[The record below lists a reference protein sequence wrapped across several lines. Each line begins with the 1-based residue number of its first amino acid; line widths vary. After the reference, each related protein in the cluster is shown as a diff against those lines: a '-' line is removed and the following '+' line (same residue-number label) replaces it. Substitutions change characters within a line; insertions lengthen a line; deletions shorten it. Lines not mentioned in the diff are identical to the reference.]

1 MQPTFSSPSGLAHSS
16 SRAFAESIP
25 GRLVIVF
32 AATLFVAA
40 CAHVSIPLP
49 FTPVPLTLQNF
60 AVLLLGLILGPGAG
74 FSALALYLAEGALG
88 LPVFNPQGAGGLAQM
103 FGPTG
108 GYLLSYPFAA
118 AAAGWVFRSVR
129 LYSTYLRAAVAGIVA
144 TSIIFSCG
152 SLWFA
157 QLLHLSA
164 SHVWTMT
171 AAPFLPGEI
180 VKIAAAAGLATSFQR
195 WRHA

>member
-1 MQPTFSSPSGLAHSS
+1 MQSTLSNSGFSPASPRTFS
-16 SRAFAESIP
+16 ESIP
-25 GRLVIVF
+25 GRVAIAF
-32 AATLFVAA
+32 AATIFIGA

-60 AVLLLGLILGPGAG
+60 AVLLVGLMLGPAAG

-88 LPVFNPQGAGGLAQM
+88 LPVFNPQGVGGLAHM

-118 AAAGWVFRSVR
+118 AAAGWVFRSLR
-129 LYSTYLRAAVAGIVA
+129 LNSAYARAVIAGVVA
-144 TSIIFSCG
+144 TLLIFTCG

-164 SHVWTMT
+164 SHVWTM
-171 AAPFLPGEI
+171 AIAPFLPGEI
-180 VKIAAAAGLATSFQR
+180 VKIAAAAGLATSLHR
-195 WRHA
+195 RHRA